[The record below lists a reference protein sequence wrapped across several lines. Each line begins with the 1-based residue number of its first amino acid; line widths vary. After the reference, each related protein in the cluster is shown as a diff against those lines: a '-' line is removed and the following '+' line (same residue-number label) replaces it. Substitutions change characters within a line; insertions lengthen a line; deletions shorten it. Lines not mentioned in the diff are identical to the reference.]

1 MKNIKYNYEMK
12 RLLIATHNKGKLNE
26 IKKGLKAF
34 EERGLAVLS
43 LNELN
48 IAAKPEETGKT
59 FEENS
64 RLKAKFY
71 GDMTKLAA
79 IADDGGLIIPYLNNG
94 PGVKSR
100 RWPGYEATDEELI
113 NYTLTHL
120 KGVKKADRT
129 AYLETCICF
138 YSLVSPN
145 PQGSRNPEG
154 SVIIC
159 EPERV
164 KGYIAEKPSSRR
176 IKGYPYRALLIIDK
190 FNKYYDD
197 LSKLEHQQINHRLKA
212 LKRLVKK
219 VKKYLIQ

>member
-100 RWPGYEATDEELI
+100 RWQGYEATDEELI
-113 NYTLTHL
+113 QYTLLHL
-120 KGVKKADRT
+120 KGVRVADRT
-129 AYLETCICF
+129 AYLQTCLCF
-138 YSLVSPN
+138 YN
-145 PQGSRNPEG
+145 PVEE
-154 SVIIC
+154 IFLC
-159 EPERV
+159 EEEKI
-164 KGYIAEKPSSRR
+164 KGRIAEKP
-176 IKGYPYRALLIIDK
+176 IEHFTPGYPYRALFIVEK
-190 FNKYYDD
+190 FNKYYDE
-197 LSKLEHQQINHRLKA
+197 LTSLEHKQINHRLIA
-212 LKRLVKK
+212 SKRLVKR
-219 VKKYLIQ
+219 VKKYLIK